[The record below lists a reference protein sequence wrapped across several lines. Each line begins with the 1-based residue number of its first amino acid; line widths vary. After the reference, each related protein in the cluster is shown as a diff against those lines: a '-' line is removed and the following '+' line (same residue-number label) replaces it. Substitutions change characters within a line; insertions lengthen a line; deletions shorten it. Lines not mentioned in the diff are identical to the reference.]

1 MSRTS
6 PLSRGLWPPA
16 LAALLAVAA
25 AVAVALTFAPRA
37 SADFST
43 AQCQGTDITGR
54 GASFARDAHSVF
66 RVNFDNT
73 FCPGGPAVD
82 YEALGSG
89 AGRRAVGERS
99 GSNAN
104 GSQAR
109 NQAPRFGMT
118 DEPPSPTGQGQM
130 ELGTDTA
137 GDESEIHV
145 VPAAVGAVP
154 TLVNFPNGC
163 DPNDLRTIDKTP
175 AQDLDNDMVD
185 DDVVRVRF
193 TKTKLERAFA
203 SDAGA
208 KTWKQLFPELDNNA
222 ACNQPIIRVVRFDDS
237 GTTFTFK
244 DYLDAINPG
253 RGWLTT
259 FASGPNKTLEW
270 PEATVGARADCAGVT
285 GPGGG
290 ATDAT
295 DQLTSACSNGNGP
308 LVQKLQATDGSIGY
322 SDISTARVAGLAI
335 TPEDPEGDDNDT
347 YWTQAQNGSVST
359 AQSNGTAAGFTEP
372 TADTTRGFRTDGQN
386 GANCGRA
393 TFNGVPDSTLGDW
406 SQTSGVDSP
415 AGFGICTFTYGL
427 LFDDYAK
434 AYALIGNGAAEEAKA
449 RTVKDYWTNI
459 VSDGGQAV
467 LFGKDYSPLPGNIL
481 AISREGV
488 GQVNY
493 NKSGT
498 AGGGGGGGATT
509 PGGTTGGG
517 TNNTG
522 GGTPAPAVRVRSN
535 VFSVERTRI
544 DSRKGTATFRVRL
557 PEPGV
562 LRVLGTAKKPA
573 ARRRAR
579 RGSVAQSRR
588 RITVGRV
595 RLTVAKVGIYTVVLK
610 PGRAAKRILLQ
621 RGKLRVAVRMTYTP
635 LDTASRTMT
644 RTVTLKLRRPA
655 RKRG

>member
-1 MSRTS
+1 MSRTA

-54 GASFARDAHSVF
+54 GASFARDANSVF

-89 AGRRAVGERS
+89 AGRRVVGERS
-99 GSNAN
+99 GANAD

-130 ELGTDTA
+130 ELGTDTV

-154 TLVNFPNGC
+154 TLVNFPDGC
-163 DPNDLRTIDKTP
+163 NPNDLRTIDKTP
-175 AQDLDNDMVD
+175 AQNLDGDMID

-193 TKTKLERAFA
+193 TKTKLEAAWA

-208 KTWKQLFPELDNNA
+208 KTWKQLFTELADTP
-222 ACNQPIIRVVRFDDS
+222 ACNKPIIRVVRFDDS

-244 DYLDAINPG
+244 DYLDAINPA
-253 RGWLTT
+253 RGWLDA
-259 FASGPNKTLEW
+259 FASAPDTRVW
-270 PEATVGARADCAGVT
+270 PVATVGARADCAGVT

-322 SDISTARVAGLAI
+322 SDISTARTAGLAI

-359 AQSNGTAAGFTEP
+359 AASDTTAGFTEP

-386 GANCGRA
+386 GANCGQA
-393 TFNGVPDSTLGDW
+393 TFSNIPSSTLGDW
-406 SQTSGVDSP
+406 SQTSGVNSP

-434 AYALIGNGAAEEAKA
+434 AYALIGGPAAEEAKA

-481 AISREGV
+481 AIARTGV
-488 GQVNY
+488 AAVNY

-498 AGGGGGGGATT
+498 AGGGGGGGTTT

-522 GGTPAPAVRVRSN
+522 GGTPAPAVSVRSN
-535 VFSVERTRI
+535 VFSVERTTI
-544 DSRKGTATFRVRL
+544 NSRTGTATFRVRL

-573 ARRRAR
+573 AKRKAR
-579 RGSVAQSRR
+579 GGSVAQSRR

-595 RLTVAKVGIYTVVLK
+595 RLTVAKVGIYTAVLK
-610 PGRAAKRILLQ
+610 PGRAAKRILRQ

-635 LDTASRTMT
+635 LDTASRTST
-644 RTVTLKLRRPA
+644 RTVTLKLRKPA
-655 RKRG
+655 RKKRG